1 MKKQQ
6 IICANRG
13 MRQDVDIANRTEEE
27 QPFAYENKNIRIYS
41 NTDNDQF
48 AVTNEKGAKRIVSA
62 MPGIYIGS
70 CVINNTFVLFLHNV
84 DTDGNDG
91 IYTFNDGNTSCKCL
105 YKGDLGF
112 DNVKTIETLG
122 YYESESVIKVYWIDG
137 VNPNRFIN
145 IVDEKYSTTN
155 TDDASQF
162 NFQGIVNKI
171 PNVTIEK
178 RYDLSGSFNPGTIQ
192 YFITYFNKFGQET
205 CLCYNSPIQ
214 YISLPDRGAKTDE
227 IVSCGFKITIAA
239 TSIDTSYEY
248 IRIYS
253 YQRNELNGTGIA
265 NIVGEYKTNN
275 VVDLV
280 VTDLGTNNT
289 AFSAD
294 DFIFI
299 GGQDIRCSTF
309 DQKQDTLFL
318 GDVNI
323 NSILMPDIF
332 KSDIDAERHS
342 LELKDGV
349 VIRPE
354 STGRVLPITITE
366 TVNGSNGE
374 PVVIQDTNLLT
385 FTYKAVDST
394 DYYKDTLYSH
404 KQQINKSQQEIA
416 GFKRGEIYRFAI
428 QLMSVTGE
436 WTEPYWLGDKFC
448 DLAPRKMPGDDD
460 TIYIANITTT
470 STFAN
475 YLELYNTKYDED
487 EEITSRWEAFE
498 NIKAYRILMAETTP
512 LNRRVVTQG
521 VLNPTMFNLYDRM
534 YNKPYTI
541 DSWMF
546 RPRGS
551 KLANRHYD
559 EVALQTSEFAEIQ
572 GITERK
578 LPGIVYTS
586 NATKEVPNC
595 YCLVLVL
602 DGDWIT
608 SCRVGYHLYMFYND
622 GQVTPVAEN
631 TIIKVEGNNFKA
643 APQSAHNTLLYRL
656 TCGRGANEGNPS
668 NTRAWLISD
677 INDQLKNLANAEDG
691 KYNPYGSFIA
701 DSMLPTGSEL
711 KKMATENGGMSQEK
725 IAQIFAAI
733 GTAILTAAAVV
744 LSCVSF
750 GTLAAPM
757 AAATCACVAAVC
769 TMGAAL
775 GGSAVASIAEQLKDA
790 EDGVKIAAKYGFYPL
805 ANNFDMSKS
814 NRKKYKEDYYNFMN
828 GTFKNSEGKFK
839 PVGESVER
847 VFSDAAWGSH
857 GSSGHGSNGS
867 LAFNNE
873 ASIFVKIGRLDYKTA
888 EQKELENKQD
898 GFYIDESVLS
908 FNTPELEDVKDV
920 VNNSSALQLN
930 LVGMIP
936 VQSNLGTN
944 SISAS
949 NGVSSQSCKLEDLD
963 SHNFYSS
970 DIEGLTCGNWYQDSD
985 FQPITKSDEKSI
997 KDSGTVQLIKNF
1009 MFNRDSLS
1017 IYNSNVLIE
1026 DPVQLASDT
1035 TSYLSY
1041 IPGKINKKIVA
1052 NLRSSDNTLYNIPHL
1067 IDIETPITFD
1077 SLSPSINKYSC
1088 GGEERIHQSV
1098 VEAVSLNKTGYPL
1111 LKDSGNEIKYSTVD
1125 DSKNKIKDPIS
1136 IKFNTTDH
1144 FIVPLKW
1151 EYDKASD
1158 TKGLQ
1163 RILPYTKDEIN
1174 SSIFDLYDVETTD
1187 NLSTKYD
1194 IPGYDSNCIEE
1205 YNTYSDTDF
1214 VVLQTSTN
1222 YNSSS
1227 DDAALTNFKELI
1239 SKWLNAKSTSCKFQ
1253 GFYYFLNAFLKYFS
1267 AKDLKDYINA
1277 QSFYNT
1283 SDYAII
1289 YKYGN
1294 NKRQLLYPALSACDQ
1309 IASLV
1314 TKDYLERIEAT
1325 TDAIII
1331 KNIINKI
1338 FFNSG
1343 CANKAYRFGV
1353 QFNNDK
1359 KIIVYITR
1367 STTTQSTTVDTA
1379 GSTATGSTIVDTTQS
1394 TIGSTT
1400 VDTAVDTTQS
1410 TIVDTTQSTIGS
1422 TTAGSTAT
1430 GSTIRSIARSITT
1443 TQGTQYI
1450 ITAKEVTDFDS
1461 DVTGIE
1467 DPNIVYINAN
1477 YYNLQYVLGTY
1488 RTFYQDG
1495 VVDEYQR
1502 FVEIKENY
1510 YYGRTFKKAL
1520 LIEPQDKDF
1529 LLCAADEYNA
1539 PYADHFI
1546 QSTSFMKGIAQ
1557 QTDRIN
1563 YYKSKAWPSDHLKD
1577 WSCDYPYLFMGELVK
1592 SKYDWISTPSEYDLQ
1607 QINWNVCS
1615 IVSDRTNS
1623 SPTAWG
1629 DTYYQRWD
1637 CLKTYPT
1644 SEEDT
1649 NGVVDILSFM
1659 LESRTNLDGRCDV
1672 NRGASNIVNA
1682 RPTNFNL
1689 FNAVYNKTDNLFQ
1702 YKITDEA
1709 KQLSSYPTQVVWSL
1723 TKTPMSTVDSW
1734 TSISAVNYLNL
1745 NGSFNALTKIIN
1757 SSDTLLAFQENGISG
1772 IKYNEEAAL
1781 TTTAGLAIQLGN
1793 TKKVDGYR
1801 IISSN
1806 IGCKNKQSIIVTSS
1820 GLFFADDTN
1829 KDFYLWNPEG
1839 IQNIS
1844 LTKKFNTWF
1853 KNNASNNTFDY
1864 TNMNNFKSLF
1874 DNITND
1880 LYYVNKDNCLVYN
1893 TTMQTFTSFMD
1904 YQMCPALFNL
1914 NGSSFILHQNADN
1927 ISINKMFKGQYN
1939 LPLED
1944 NDFVE
1949 YSMTYKV
1956 CPDALKSSMFTN
1968 FEYVAD
1974 IINDEPLDS
1983 DGTLSDRWN
1992 TSDMLTR
1999 VKAWNE
2005 YQSGELDLTS
2015 TNTRQRHQQ
2024 KKYRT
2029 WAGDI
2034 PRDTYTVYNK
2044 NYHANRMTNPWIY
2057 LKLTNDA
2064 KDNSRMIFHNLKVTY
2079 FN

>member
-6 IICANRG
+6 IVCANRG

-27 QPFAYENKNIRIYS
+27 QPFAYENKNIRLYS

-48 AVTNEKGAKRIVSA
+48 AVTNEKGAKRVVNA
-62 MPGIYIGS
+62 MPGTYVGS
-70 CVINNTFVLFLHNV
+70 CVINNTFILFLHNV
-84 DTDGNDG
+84 DTNGNDG

-112 DNVKTIETLG
+112 NNIKTIETLG
-122 YYESESVIKVYWIDG
+122 YYESESVVKVYWIDG

-145 IVDEKYSTTN
+145 IVDEKYNTTN
-155 TDDASQF
+155 TDSADQF
-162 NFQGIVNKI
+162 NFQGVINNI
-171 PNVTIEK
+171 PQVTIEK
-178 RYDLSGSFNPGTIQ
+178 KYDLSGIFNPGTIQ

-227 IVSCGFKITIAA
+227 TVSCGFKITIAA
-239 TSIDTSYEY
+239 SSIDTSYEY

-253 YQRNELNGTGIA
+253 YQRSELNGTGIA
-265 NIVGEYKTNN
+265 NIIGEYKTSNTT
-275 VVDLV
+275 DLV

-323 NSILMPDIF
+323 NSILMPDVF
-332 KSDIDAERHS
+332 KTDIDSERYD
-342 LELKDGV
+342 LELKEGTT
-349 VIRPE
+349 IRPE
-354 STGRVLPITITE
+354 STGKVLPITITE
-366 TVNGSNGE
+366 TITGSDGN
-374 PVVIQDTNLLT
+374 PIIIQDTNLLT

-394 DYYKDTLYSH
+394 DYYENTLYGH

-428 QLMSVTGE
+428 QLMSTTGE

-448 DLAPRKMPGDDD
+448 DLSPKKIDDK
-460 TIYIANITTT
+460 IYIANITTT
-470 STFAN
+470 STFAS
-475 YLELYNTKYDED
+475 YIDLYNTKYDED
-487 EEITSRWEAFE
+487 EEITTRWKAFE

-512 LNRRVVTQG
+512 LSRRIVTQG
-521 VLNPTMFNLYDRM
+521 VLNPTMFNLYDRW
-534 YNKPYTI
+534 YNKPYSI

-551 KLANRHYD
+551 QIANRHYD
-559 EVALQTSEFAEIQ
+559 EVAVQTSQYAEIQ

-578 LPGIVYTS
+578 LPGVVYTNDTS
-586 NATKEVPNC
+586 KQVPNS

-622 GQVTPVAEN
+622 GYVTPVAEN
-631 TIIKVEGNNFKA
+631 TIIKVDGNNFSA
-643 APQSAHNTLLYRL
+643 AAQKDHNTLTYRL
-656 TCGRGANEGNPS
+656 TCGRGANEGNPA

-677 INDQLKNLANAEDG
+677 INDQLKTLAAYEDG

-701 DSMLPTGSEL
+701 DSMLPTASEL
-711 KKMATENGGMSQEK
+711 KTMATENGEVTQEK

-769 TMGAAL
+769 TMGAAI
-775 GGSAVASIAEQLKDA
+775 GGAAVASISEQLKDA
-790 EDGVKIAAKYGFYPL
+790 TDGVKTAAKYGFYPL
-805 ANNFDMSKS
+805 AENFDLQKS
-814 NRKKYKEDYYNFMN
+814 NRKKYKDDYYNFMR
-828 GTFKNSEGKFK
+828 GTFGNANSSFLPIGQDEYRLFI
-839 PVGESVER
+839 
-847 VFSDAAWGSH
+847 DAAWGSH
-857 GSSGHGSNGS
+857 GDDGHGSGGS

-873 ASIFVKIGRLDYKTA
+873 ATIYVKIGRLDYTTT
-888 EQKELENKQD
+888 EQKELENKQE

-908 FNTPELEDVKDV
+908 FNTPELEDVKDI
-920 VNNSSALQLN
+920 VNDSDALTLN

-936 VQSNLGTN
+936 VQSNYGVN
-944 SISAS
+944 SIVAS
-949 NGVSSQSCKLEDLD
+949 NGVSSQSSKIEDVN
-963 SHNFYSS
+963 SHNFYNSA
-970 DIEGLTCGNWYQDSD
+970 IEGLTCGNWYQDSD
-985 FQPITKSDEKSI
+985 FVPNTESDAKSI

-1026 DPVQLASDT
+1026 DPVQISSDNP
-1035 TSYLSY
+1035 SYLSY
-1041 IPGKINKKIVA
+1041 IPGKISKKIIA
-1052 NLRSSDNTLYNIPHL
+1052 NLRSSDNTVYEIPYS
-1067 IDIETPITFD
+1067 INIETPITFD

-1088 GGEERIHQSV
+1088 GGEERLHQSYV
-1098 VEAVSLNKTGYPL
+1098 STVSLNKSGYPL
-1111 LKDSGNEIKYSTVD
+1111 LKDNGNEIAYYSTEG
-1125 DSKNKIKDPIS
+1125 DSRNKIKDPIS

-1151 EYDKASD
+1151 EYNKGNDV
-1158 TKGLQ
+1158 KGLQ
-1163 RILPYTKDEIN
+1163 RILPYINGEVN
-1174 SSIFDLYDVETTD
+1174 SSIFDLYDEKSTD
-1187 NLSTKYD
+1187 NLFTKYD
-1194 IPGYDSNCIEE
+1194 IPGYDSNCIEK
-1205 YNTYSDTDF
+1205 YNSFDDTDF
-1214 VVLQTSTN
+1214 VVLQTSMDYKESN
-1222 YNSSS
+1222 
-1227 DDAALTNFKELI
+1227 NFKTLV
-1239 SKWLNAKSTSCKFQ
+1239 SNWLNAENTALKFQ

-1267 AKDLKDYINA
+1267 KTDLTNYLTD
-1277 QSFYNT
+1277 QGFLDT
-1283 SDYAII
+1283 DDYAII
-1289 YKYGN
+1289 YKDGKNIETVITNVFQNCSEISQLIINDFSQRISDYVDAATIENNVNNFIFNTGTTTKLN
-1294 NKRQLLYPALSACDQ
+1294 NKFGLYFKE
-1309 IASLV
+1309 
-1314 TKDYLERIEAT
+1314 T
-1325 TDAIII
+1325 
-1331 KNIINKI
+1331 
-1338 FFNSG
+1338 G
-1343 CANKAYRFGV
+1343 
-1353 QFNNDK
+1353 K
-1359 KIIVYITR
+1359 KVVVYFKGNY
-1367 STTTQSTTVDTA
+1367 TTQPTTYKIDEKTVD
-1379 GSTATGSTIVDTTQS
+1379 DFDEE
-1394 TIGSTT
+1394 TIGI
-1400 VDTAVDTTQS
+1400 D
-1410 TIVDTTQSTIGS
+1410 
-1422 TTAGSTAT
+1422 
-1430 GSTIRSIARSITT
+1430 
-1443 TQGTQYI
+1443 
-1450 ITAKEVTDFDS
+1450 
-1461 DVTGIE
+1461 
-1467 DPNIVYINAN
+1467 DPNIIEVNAN
-1477 YYNLQYVLGTY
+1477 YLNLQYLFDAY

-1495 VVDEYQR
+1495 EVDGSCG
-1502 FVEIKENY
+1502 FVKIEENITY
-1510 YYGRTFKKAL
+1510 KGKTYKKL
-1520 LIEPQDKDF
+1520 LTIEPQDKDF
-1529 LLCAADEYNA
+1529 LLN
-1539 PYADHFI
+1539 
-1546 QSTSFMKGIAQ
+1546 TSGSALYIGNFLNSLKFVQGIAQ
-1557 QTDRIN
+1557 QTNRVN
-1563 YYKSKAWPSDHLKD
+1563 NYKSKAWPSDYLKD
-1577 WSCDYPYLFMGELVK
+1577 WSCDYPYLFMGEFVK
-1592 SKYDWISTPSEYDLQ
+1592 SKYNWNTNPSEYDLQ

-1615 IVSDRTNS
+1615 SIADRTNAK
-1623 SPTAWG
+1623 PNAWG

-1644 SEEDT
+1644 SEEDI

-1659 LESRTNLDGRCDV
+1659 LETRNNLDGRCDV
-1672 NRGASNIVNA
+1672 NRGVSNILNA

-1689 FNAVYNKTDNLFQ
+1689 FNDSYNQTDNLFQ
-1702 YKITDEA
+1702 YKITDED
-1709 KQLSSYPTQVVWSL
+1709 KQLSSYPTQVIWSL
-1723 TKTPMSTVDSW
+1723 TKTPMSTVDNW

-1745 NGSFNALTKIIN
+1745 NGSFNALTKIVN
-1757 SSDTLLAFQENGISG
+1757 LSDTLLAFQENGISS

-1781 TTTAGLAIQLGN
+1781 TTTAGVAIQLGN

-1801 IISSN
+1801 IISNN
-1806 IGCKNKQSIIVTSS
+1806 IGCKNKQSIVVTSS

-1829 KDFYLWNPEG
+1829 KDFYLFNTES

-1844 LTKKFNTWF
+1844 QTRKLNTWF
-1853 KNNASNNTFDY
+1853 KNNTSNSIFDY
-1864 TNMNNFKSLF
+1864 TNMDNFKSLF
-1874 DNITND
+1874 DNVTND
-1880 LYYVNKDNCLVYN
+1880 LYYVNKDYCLVYN
-1893 TTMQTFTSFMD
+1893 VPMQSFTSFMD

-1914 NGSSFILHQNADN
+1914 NGNSFILHQNADN

-1939 LPLED
+1939 LLLED
-1944 NDFVE
+1944 NDPVE
-1949 YSMTYKV
+1949 WSMTYKV
-1956 CPDALKSSMFTN
+1956 CPDAMKPSLFTN

-1974 IINDEPLDS
+1974 IINDQPLDS
-1983 DGTLSDRWN
+1983 EGTLSDRWN
-1992 TSDMLTR
+1992 TSDMLTK

-2057 LKLTNDA
+2057 LKLINDT